1 MAFYTALTGLTAA
14 QTELSTLAN
23 NIANVGTHGFKR
35 SRVSFGDII
44 SSTPLQN
51 PNRVV
56 GSGTAVRAVAQ
67 QFSQGAIESSDSALD
82 LAVSGQGFF
91 VVKGG
96 AGGTEISYTRS
107 GSFSVTADR
116 FVVDSAGRRLQV
128 FPTTTDGTLLST
140 DLASTI
146 PARLPL
152 LSGVP
157 EATSGINIAVNLPA
171 SAPIIADSPIY
182 TPTNPYAF
190 DPADPA
196 TFNASTSATVY
207 DSAGNPLDA
216 SIYYVKLSS
225 PTLADPFHRW
235 EARVIVGGT
244 ELSVAGTPGIPME
257 FDGAGV
263 LTNPTTP
270 FTFDALTLPGGLQPL
285 SLTID
290 HGIATTQQ
298 TGAFARKSLE
308 QDGVPAGTLESV
320 AVDRQGALRVSFTNG
335 DIQFI
340 GRVALV
346 NFNNPQGLKAIGDAS
361 YVGTPQ
367 SGLPTPGEAGRGG
380 FGSILSGSLER
391 SNVDLTTELVS
402 LIAAQRNFQASAK
415 AIETDTTLL
424 QTIIN
429 QRS

>member
-1 MAFYTALTGLTAA
+1 MAFYTALTGLNAA
-14 QTELSTLAN
+14 QTELSTVAN

-35 SRVSFGDII
+35 SRVTFGDVI

-67 QFSQGAIESSDSALD
+67 QFQQGAIESSDSALD
-82 LAVSGQGFF
+82 LAISGQGFF

-96 AGGTEISYTRS
+96 AGGTEISYTRA
-107 GSFSVTADR
+107 GNFSVTADR
-116 FVVDSAGRRLQV
+116 FVVDAAGRRLQV

-157 EATSGINIAVNLPA
+157 EATSQIRLAVNLPA

-182 TPTNPYAF
+182 TPTNPYSF
-190 DPADPA
+190 DPANPA
-196 TFNASTSATVY
+196 TFNASTSTTVY
-207 DSAGNPLDA
+207 DSAGNPLEA
-216 SIYYVKLSS
+216 TIYYVKLSS
-225 PTLADPFHRW
+225 PSVADPFHRW
-235 EARVIVGGT
+235 EARTFVGQN
-244 ELSVAGTPGIPME
+244 ELNVAGTPGIPME
-257 FDGAGV
+257 FDPAGA
-263 LTNPTTP
+263 LTTPTTP
-270 FTFDALTLPGGLQPL
+270 FTFDALALPGGLQPL
-285 SLTID
+285 SITID

-298 TGAFARKSLE
+298 TGAFTRKSLE

-367 SGLPTPGEAGRGG
+367 SGAPTPGEAGRGG

-391 SNVDLTTELVS
+391 SNVDLTTELVA
-402 LIAAQRNFQASAK
+402 LIAAQRNFQSNAK
-415 AIETDTTLL
+415 TIETDNTLI

-429 QRS
+429 QR